1 MAEEGEIQES
11 GQAGEAIS
19 DRIKVKDTIARA
31 FRMCYGNPSTFLG
44 MAAVVALPTFVIS
57 LLALARDP
65 EAKGSMGQG
74 LVGLIFLAMVVAAFV
89 LAFYYA
95 GAIPLLTAF
104 TLDNRPLGWTD
115 AFGWIHDR
123 RLFWGVFLATLL
135 LGLVV
140 LGGLILLIIPGL
152 LFLVWF
158 TLAVSARVLGE
169 FPGRKALSESRR
181 LMQPVVF
188 RGGAGLLA
196 ILIGVPLVIGGGANG
211 ISWAVWGFGSR
222 AVPQVLITSIVNF
235 ALGVFWGPVAYV
247 ALAIV
252 YIELSGGLSSLR
264 KDLFL

>member
-1 MAEEGEIQES
+1 MAEEGEVQES

-31 FRMCYGNPSTFLG
+31 FRMCYGNPSTFMG
-44 MAAVVALPTFVIS
+44 MAAVVSFPLFAAG
-57 LLALARDP
+57 LLTMRHP
-65 EAKGSMGQG
+65 EAGKPD
-74 LVGLIFLAMVVAAFV
+74 LVGLLSLVLLVAAFV
-89 LAFYYA
+89 LGIYYG

-104 TLDNRPLGWTD
+104 TLDNRPKGWTD
-115 AFGWIHDR
+115 AFGWIHDK
-123 RLFWGVFLATLL
+123 RLFWGVFLALL
-135 LGLVV
+135 LTGLAV

-152 LFLVWF
+152 IFLVWF
-158 TLAVSARVLGE
+158 SLAASARVLGD

-181 LMQPVVF
+181 LMQPVFF

-196 ILIGVPLVIGGGANG
+196 ILIGVPLVIGGAANG